1 MKKAYQKPEVLVE
14 LLELEQLMGASIIEG
29 VDADPKL
36 PTLGREF
43 PVFDDIPGIEFDI
56 EE

>member
-1 MKKAYQKPEVLVE
+1 MNMKKAYQKPEALVE
-14 LLELEQLMGASIIEG
+14 QVELEQLMGASIIEG
-29 VDADPKL
+29 VDADPTL

-43 PVFDDIPGIEFDI
+43 PVFNDVID

>member
-1 MKKAYQKPEVLVE
+1 MKKAYQKPEALVE
-14 LLELEQLMGASIIEG
+14 LVELEQLMGASIIEG
-29 VDADPKL
+29 VDADPEL

-43 PVFDDIPGIEFDI
+43 PVFNDVID

>member
-1 MKKAYQKPEVLVE
+1 MKKTYQKPEALVE
-14 LLELEQLMGASIIEG
+14 LIELEQLMGASIIEG

-43 PVFDDIPGIEFDI
+43 PVFDDLPEIED
-56 EE
+56 